1 MNWFNPE
8 NPQEAFRNLPADSA
22 AALMAAA
29 ADIALII
36 DADGVVV
43 DHFFVE
49 DNLPNSSGYKTWRN
63 KLWID
68 TVTVESRPKVEQLLK
83 EAAAGQIPKWRQ
95 LNHPSTH
102 GADLPVQYVTVPF
115 DSDGRVLAIGRNVAQ
130 MAELQQQLLLAH
142 QSMEKSHHLCRQ
154 LETRYK
160 MLLQFTSDAVF
171 IVDAASMQVLEANP
185 AAEQLLDKTQGHVSG
200 ADFRS
205 FFSDIDKDAV
215 DHLLLET
222 RIDGRRS
229 QSRTVLTVQHK
240 QCMLSAVLFSRSGSS
255 LFLVLAKP
263 QQESTVQPAA
273 MNLNVNLLELMERA
287 PDGFVVTSAD
297 GRVLSANSAFLELTQ
312 AGSMARVLNEMLD
325 RWFGRTSVDL
335 NILMANLQEHGTVR
349 LFPTRLRNEY
359 GVSTD
364 VEISATRI
372 TTSEH
377 DVCFGFV
384 IRDTET
390 RLATKS
396 RNEQIYVSRPVDQLA
411 KLVGRMPLKD
421 LVQQSTKMVERYC
434 IEAALEI
441 TGENRTSAA
450 ELLGLSRQSLYI
462 KLRRYGLGDL
472 E

>member
-1 MNWFNPE
+1 
-8 NPQEAFRNLPADSA
+8 
-22 AALMAAA
+22 
-29 ADIALII
+29 
-36 DADGVVV
+36 
-43 DHFFVE
+43 
-49 DNLPNSSGYKTWRN
+49 
-63 KLWID
+63 
-68 TVTVESRPKVEQLLK
+68 
-83 EAAAGQIPKWRQ
+83 
-95 LNHPSTH
+95 
-102 GADLPVQYVTVPF
+102 
-115 DSDGRVLAIGRNVAQ
+115 
-130 MAELQQQLLLAH
+130 
-142 QSMEKSHHLCRQ
+142 
-154 LETRYK
+154 
-160 MLLQFTSDAVF
+160 
-171 IVDAASMQVLEANP
+171 
-185 AAEQLLDKTQGHVSG
+185 
-200 ADFRS
+200 
-205 FFSDIDKDAV
+205 
-215 DHLLLET
+215 
-222 RIDGRRS
+222 
-229 QSRTVLTVQHK
+229 
-240 QCMLSAVLFSRSGSS
+240 
-255 LFLVLAKP
+255 VLAKP